1 MNSSRLIPTKVLSK
15 RLLPLALMSV
25 VVFQSVAVADTRY
38 GPIRSGETLSSIVNE
53 NYVLS
58 PYSDQV
64 IMQEIF
70 RNNPNAF
77 IGNNMGLLRQG
88 VTLTLPSDETIS
100 SRVAQPVTPT
110 RQTQLRAATVRP
122 VTPVA
127 SQSSANTANLD
138 LQRRL
143 ATVRAERD
151 RLNTKI
157 SGLEGEAST
166 LESKISQL
174 ESANAGLQADL
185 KVANESVD
193 AARKALSDAR
203 ESARAELEKA
213 QQDAQ
218 VALSEAEKKANAAL
232 LQAEQAAK
240 EKLAEIASS
249 SGAAAASSE
258 NEQSA
263 LLAERDEQIRSLEAT
278 VAELRQSQASV
289 QQSLDS
295 SLSNK
300 DAEQAAMITKLDDLT
315 SDLSR
320 VELELVQLKAK
331 NESLVVELAESRAAN
346 DDLKSQNATLLA
358 SVSSSANSAETTSAF
373 KPKTDITLPS
383 DEEATG
389 ASGPTDESFDITQ
402 LNAQTIKTQ
411 LEKPVTFPLWGA
423 LLGALALALTTLLMF
438 LARGRANKTVVA
450 EPLIVSDDATLPA
463 DDVVF
468 RAADPERIEPDID
481 ALRVPPRRDPSRVA
495 ILDPTMTDT
504 PTIPPDAT
512 AVLNPDTSQSDAE
525 STEISLKLA
534 MAEAYGEIGDLQAA
548 NELLLEV
555 QQEGNQKQSATA
567 QIMLSRLAG

>member
-278 VAELRQSQASV
+278 IAELRQSQASV

-373 KPKTDITLPS
+373 KPETDITLPS

-450 EPLIVSDDATLPA
+450 EPLIASDDATLPA

>member
-300 DAEQAAMITKLDDLT
+300 DAEQAAMITKLDDLM

-373 KPKTDITLPS
+373 KPETDITLPT

-438 LARGRANKTVVA
+438 LARGRANKTVVE
-450 EPLIVSDDATLPA
+450 EPLIASDDATLPA

-468 RAADPERIEPDID
+468 RAADPERIEPDIE

-504 PTIPPDAT
+504 PTIPPYAT

>member
-373 KPKTDITLPS
+373 KPETDITLPT

-450 EPLIVSDDATLPA
+450 EPLIASDDATLPA

>member
-373 KPKTDITLPS
+373 KPETDITLS
-383 DEEATG
+383 TDEEATG

-450 EPLIVSDDATLPA
+450 EPLIASDDATLPA